1 MSGGAP
7 APDAEREALAAAVAR
22 LEEVAAAIG
31 RADAAGDALRE
42 LAEEALRLSAEIT
55 ERLPRVLRGA
65 AEG

>member
-1 MSGGAP
+1 V
-7 APDAEREALAAAVAR
+7 AVAR

-31 RADAAGDALRE
+31 REDAAGDELRE
-42 LAEEALRLSAEIT
+42 LADEALRLSAEIT